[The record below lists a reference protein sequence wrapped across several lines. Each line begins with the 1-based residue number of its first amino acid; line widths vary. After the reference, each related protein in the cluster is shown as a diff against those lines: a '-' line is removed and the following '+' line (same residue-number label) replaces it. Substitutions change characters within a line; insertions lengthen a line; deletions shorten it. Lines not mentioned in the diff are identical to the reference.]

1 MTISLRPATPADAAA
16 ISQLI
21 LGLTSYI
28 EARPVDPGCESFLDT
43 LTPEAI
49 AERIAAPGFVYIV
62 AEDESGICGVAALR
76 DARHVYHLF
85 VKQELHRQGLARAL
99 LERIMRTSNSSFFTV
114 NSSLFAVPVYLRF
127 GFVRAG
133 EQQTRNG
140 VTVQPMV
147 YTKADQTSGQEN
159 SA

>member
-1 MTISLRPATPADAAA
+1 MTISFRAATTADAPA

-49 AERIAAPGFVYIV
+49 ADRLAAPGFIYIV

-76 DARHVYHLF
+76 DTRHVYHLF
-85 VKQELHRQGLARAL
+85 VKQDLHRQGLARAL
-99 LERIMRTSNSSFFTV
+99 LERVMSTSDRSFFTV

-147 YTKADQTSGQEN
+147 YIKADQARETEN

>member
-1 MTISLRPATPADAAA
+1 
-16 ISQLI
+16 
-21 LGLTSYI
+21 
-28 EARPVDPGCESFLDT
+28 
-43 LTPEAI
+43 
-49 AERIAAPGFVYIV
+49 
-62 AEDESGICGVAALR
+62 
-76 DARHVYHLF
+76 
-85 VKQELHRQGLARAL
+85 
-99 LERIMRTSNSSFFTV
+99 MRTSNSSFFTV